1 MRSTKSI
8 CKIFVVASLLGASTA
23 GYSQPKSKST
33 QPNLVPIDPQV
44 KIGTLSNGF
53 TYYIRRNVEPKKRA
67 DLYLAVKAGSI
78 LEQDNQQGLAHLVE
92 HMGFKGTKHYP
103 QNELINYLQKA
114 GIRFGADLNAYT
126 SFDETVY
133 QLPIPTDDDQ
143 IVANGMQI
151 LRDWAQD
158 ANFNPE
164 DVDKE
169 RGVVLEEKRLRKGA
183 GERMQSKYLPVLM
196 NQSRYAKRLPIG
208 TEEVLKTFEQGTIKQ
223 FYHDWY
229 RPNLQA
235 LIVVGDIDVQAVEKT
250 IKEKFSD
257 LKNPTNAPNRVR
269 YEVPLLNKNQFITV
283 TDPEQSRTSVQILI
297 KHPQTIIK
305 NTNDLREGIVRDL
318 YNKMLNAR
326 FAEINKQA
334 DPPFLGAGG
343 YIGGFFGV
351 LDVAATYMSAKPNEL
366 EQGLKAVLTEL
377 ERIRQFGFTS
387 SELQRAKIAVWQD
400 QESAYRERDKTD
412 SQSFVYKYLGH
423 FLNGEAAPSIDYL
436 YHFYQQELHGISLSE
451 INTLAKE
458 FNEALNR
465 DVLILAPEKENLP
478 DELAVNNWAK
488 QVQQSDIKAY
498 IDRVSDKPLIA
509 NKPKAGSVISEK
521 QDKDLGITELVLSNG
536 MKVILKPTDFQNNEI
551 VFSGFS
557 PGGTSIY
564 ADVDFQS
571 ASNAASI
578 VSQSG
583 LGSFDAITLS
593 KYLTGKQTNVYP
605 SISEREQSISG
616 NTTPKEIETA
626 LQLVYLYFT
635 QPRKDSEI
643 FKGYITRQKGWLV
656 NREREPQSIF
666 ADTINTTRY
675 HNNVRYSSP
684 SLEKVNQINLER
696 AYAIYKERFADASG
710 FTFIFTGAFNISKIR
725 PLIESYLGSLPNLSS
740 KESARDL
747 GILPVGGKIEKL
759 VYKGRE
765 SKATVRLYFSGDF
778 DYSAENKTQFDAL
791 REVLNIRLIERLRMD
806 ESGVYSVGAG
816 LDINKYPQPR
826 YTFSISFGCA
836 PENVEKLTKSALDEI
851 QKIREKGAR
860 EDDIQKYV
868 AESERSLE
876 LQLRNN
882 SFWTGYLNRQFQN
895 SEDIRSVLSYKQRL
909 KTVSAER
916 LQQLANKYL
925 NSDNLAKFV
934 LLPDSPSKGE

>member
-1 MRSTKSI
+1 MRSIKSI
-8 CKIFVVASLLGASTA
+8 CKIFVIAFVSGVSTL
-23 GYSQPKSKST
+23 GYSQTKFK
-33 QPNLVPIDPQV
+33 QPQSNLVPIDPEV

-53 TYYIRRNVEPKKRA
+53 TYYIRRNIEPKKRA

-78 LEQDNQQGLAHLVE
+78 LEHDNQQGLAHLVE

-103 QNELINYLQKA
+103 QNELIDYLQKA

-133 QLPIPTDDDQ
+133 QLPIPTDDEE
-143 IVANGMQI
+143 ILANGIQI

-183 GERMQSKYLPVLM
+183 GERMQNKYLPMLM
-196 NQSRYAKRLPIG
+196 NQSRYSKRLPIG
-208 TEEVLKTFEQGTIKQ
+208 TEEVLKTFEQSTIKQ

-235 LIVVGDIDVQAVEKT
+235 LIIVGDIDVQAIEKT
-250 IKEKFSD
+250 IIEKFSD
-257 LKNPTNAPNRVR
+257 LKNPINAPTRVR
-269 YEVPLLNKNQFITV
+269 YEVPLLNKNQFIVV
-283 TDPEQSRTSVQILI
+283 TDPEQSRTSAQILI
-297 KHPQTIIK
+297 KRPQTIIK
-305 NTNDLREGIVRDL
+305 NTSDLRQGIVRDL

-326 FAEINKQA
+326 LAEISKQP

-351 LDVAATYMSAKPNEL
+351 LDAAATYMSAKPNEF
-366 EQGLKAVLTEL
+366 ERGLKAVLTEI
-377 ERIRQFGFTS
+377 ERIRRFGFTP

-400 QESAYRERDKTD
+400 QESAYRERDKTN
-412 SQSFVYKYLGH
+412 SQNFVYKYLGH
-423 FLNGEAAPSIDYL
+423 FLNGNAAPSIDYL
-436 YHFYQQELHGISLSE
+436 YHFYQQELRGISPSE

-458 FNEALNR
+458 FNEASNR
-465 DVLILAPEKENLP
+465 DILILAPEKENLP
-478 DELAVNNWAK
+478 DELTVNNWTK

-498 IDRVSDKPLIA
+498 VDRLSDKPLIA
-509 NKPKAGSVISEK
+509 HKPKAGSILSEK

-536 MKVILKPTDFQNNEI
+536 MKVVLKPTDFQNDEI
-551 VFSGFS
+551 IFSGFS
-557 PGGTSIY
+557 VGGTSIY
-564 ADVDFQS
+564 SDQDFQS
-571 ASNAASI
+571 ATNAASI

-583 LGSFDAITLS
+583 LGSFDAITLT
-593 KYLTGKQTNVYP
+593 KYLTGKQTSVYP
-605 SISEREQSISG
+605 SISERDQNISG
-616 NTTPKEIETA
+616 STTPKELETA

-643 FKGYITRQKGWLV
+643 FKGYITRQKAGLL
-656 NREREPQSIF
+656 NREREPNSVF
-666 ADTINTTRY
+666 ADTINAARY
-675 HNNVRYSSP
+675 GNNVRYSGP
-684 SLEKVNQINLER
+684 SIEKVNQINLER
-696 AYAIYKERFADASG
+696 AYAIYKERFADASR
-710 FTFIFTGAFNISKIR
+710 FTFIFTGAFNISKIK
-725 PLIESYLGSLPNLSS
+725 PLIESYLGSLPNLSN

-747 GILPVGGKIEKL
+747 GILPVSGKIEKV

-816 LDINKYPQPR
+816 LDIDKYPQPR

-851 QKIREKGAR
+851 EKICKKGAR
-860 EDDIQKYV
+860 EDDIRKYI
-868 AESERSLE
+868 AESERSIE
-876 LQLRNN
+876 LQLRSN
-882 SFWTGYLNRQFQN
+882 SFWTGYLYGRFQN
-895 SEDIRSVLSYKQRL
+895 NEDIRSVLSYKQRL
-909 KTVSAER
+909 KSVSPER

-925 NSDNLAKFV
+925 NGDNLAKFV
-934 LLPDSPSKGE
+934 LLPDSPSKSE